1 MRIREKREHST
12 RFPVLGPGHE
22 RVRGLGFPLGIG
34 LAILCLI
41 AQPPASA
48 ASEIEGAPRLES
60 GRFENPVGPLSHGSF
75 GTRSLFILNRI
86 ASSFGRREAAPERV
100 PNDGRFLRAN
110 AGSNRAT
117 VTWVGHATLLIQMD
131 GVSFLT
137 DPAWTNT
144 PSPIPGIGPARFVAP
159 GLTLDALPPIDF
171 VLISHNHYDH
181 LDLDT
186 LEALARESPET
197 RFFVALENAELLRSR
212 GIDRIGELDWGES
225 VSLGGVTVH
234 CLPAQHW
241 SQRGVLDRNRSLWA
255 SWAVIGPWRRFYFAG
270 DTGYFEGFQAIGSAL
285 GPFDLAAVPIG
296 AYEPSSMMKAAHMNP
311 EEAVSAARD
320 LGARKAIGV
329 HFGTFDLS
337 NEPLDEPPRRF
348 KSAGAVAD
356 QEIWVFD
363 VGETRDF

>member
-1 MRIREKREHST
+1 MEIRSKRYRSLVLSPQAQPHRRRRIGEY
-12 RFPVLGPGHE
+12 
-22 RVRGLGFPLGIG
+22 GLLAG
-34 LAILCLI
+34 LAILATL
-41 AQPPASA
+41 ASPLSSP
-48 ASEIEGAPRLES
+48 ASEIKGAPRLQN
-60 GRFENPVGPLSHGSF
+60 GDFENPTGPLSHGSF
-75 GTRSLFILNRI
+75 GTRSSFILKRI
-86 ASSFGRREAAPERV
+86 ASSFSDRESPPQKIA
-100 PNDGRFLRAN
+100 NDGSFLRAN
-110 AGSNRAT
+110 AGSSRAT
-117 VTWVGHATLLIQMD
+117 VTWVGHATLLVQMD

-144 PSPIPGIGPARFVAP
+144 PSPIPGLGPQRFVKP
-159 GLTLDALPPIDF
+159 GLAVDHLPPIDF

-181 LDLDT
+181 LDLGS
-186 LEALARESPET
+186 LEALAQRSPET

-212 GIDRIGELDWGES
+212 GIDRVEEFDWGDS
-225 VSLGGVTVH
+225 VSVGSVTIY

-241 SQRGVLDRNRSLWA
+241 SQRGLLDRNRSLWA

-270 DTGYFEGFQAIGSAL
+270 DTGYFAGFEAIGRGL

-296 AYEPSSMMKAAHMNP
+296 AYEPSAMMKAAHMNP

-320 LGARKAIGV
+320 LRARKAIAM

-348 KSAGAVAD
+348 ESAGAAAG
-356 QEIWVFD
+356 QEVWVFD